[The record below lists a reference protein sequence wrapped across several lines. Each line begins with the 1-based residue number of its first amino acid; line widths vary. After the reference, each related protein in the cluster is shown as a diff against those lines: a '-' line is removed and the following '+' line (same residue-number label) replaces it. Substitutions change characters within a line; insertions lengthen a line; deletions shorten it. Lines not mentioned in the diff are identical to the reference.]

1 MTPKALM
8 TDIIVHL
15 NAKVSPLLPLFLR
28 ACTAYY
34 AVKSWFVEIDAEAAT
49 ERCAGIVERHLDRFV
64 KVSVT
69 AEG

>member
-1 MTPKALM
+1 MTPKASM

-28 ACTAYY
+28 ACAVYFV
-34 AVKSWFVEIDAEAAT
+34 VKSWFLDVDAEAAA
-49 ERCAGIVERHLDRFV
+49 ERCASIVERHFDRFL